1 MISNNVKKNHLKIT
15 NPMSDFELNALPAGG
30 KHKMTNSEAL
40 GLIEKAKKLLQEKPD
55 VGVSNQDKIFL
66 TKNKPCIIPNLQE

>member
-1 MISNNVKKNHLKIT
+1 LKIT

-30 KHKMTNSEAL
+30 KHKLTNSEAL

-55 VGVSNQDKIFL
+55 VGVSN
-66 TKNKPCIIPNLQE
+66 